1 METLIHLA
9 KNKVKESLENIV
21 ADLLTEMLWTFVEDK
36 LQVYEL
42 GPAQRP
48 FSEWLKHLVQW
59 LLLSVLHKMA
69 LVTWKELGM
78 SCLSSKIIYVCKKF
92 GHQPAE
98 VIMV

>member
-1 METLIHLA
+1 MVALRSQGNWRWKGPLGTPLG
-9 KNKVKESLENIV
+9 LE
-21 ADLLTEMLWTFVEDK
+21 DT

-42 GPAQRP
+42 GLAQRP
-48 FSEWLKHLVQW
+48 FSEWLKQLVQW

-78 SCLSSKIIYVCKKF
+78 SCLSSKIIYVFKKF